1 MKIYELCP
9 SIVENFNATKG
20 KKKKK
25 NILPSFVYKK

>member
-1 MKIYELCP
+1 MKIYELCL

-25 NILPSFVYKK
+25 YSSLVRL

>member
-1 MKIYELCP
+1 MKIYELCL

-20 KKKKK
+20 KKKK